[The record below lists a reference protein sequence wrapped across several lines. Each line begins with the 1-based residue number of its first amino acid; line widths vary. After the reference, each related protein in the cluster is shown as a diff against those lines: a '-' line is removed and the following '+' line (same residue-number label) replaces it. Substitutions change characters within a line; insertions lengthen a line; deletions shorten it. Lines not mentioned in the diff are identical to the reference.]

1 MAMAQD
7 LKLLLALLALF
18 AAFSVAH
25 VLRWGH
31 AHYLLQPRET
41 LAKVA
46 RHFGRETG
54 IPFERVVLL
63 LVSAAVLA
71 LIASCIAA
79 SGAAQALQAT
89 KKKTTQTGVAGDF
102 TDKQI

>member
-46 RHFGRETG
+46 RHFGRET
-54 IPFERVVLL
+54 
-63 LVSAAVLA
+63 
-71 LIASCIAA
+71 
-79 SGAAQALQAT
+79 
-89 KKKTTQTGVAGDF
+89 
-102 TDKQI
+102 